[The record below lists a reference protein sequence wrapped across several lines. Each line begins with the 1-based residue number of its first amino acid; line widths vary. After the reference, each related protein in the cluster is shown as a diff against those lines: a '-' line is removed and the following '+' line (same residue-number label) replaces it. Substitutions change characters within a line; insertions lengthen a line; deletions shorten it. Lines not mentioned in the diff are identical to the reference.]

1 MDASTALPFR
11 RITGPVAL
19 PRNARPPVSQA
30 KETDPA
36 LSVMTDFTT
45 SAMFSINH
53 QVQIDQA
60 LDYMKAVGVKL
71 LFVIND
77 DGHLSGL
84 ITTTDILG
92 EKPMRYLHS
101 VDASHTTAGRGDVLV
116 RHVMSPVSEWMV
128 LDYPAVQKAQISQV
142 VASFKT
148 AGMRHLVVTET
159 GLSGTAVRGV
169 ISATRVEQAL
179 GKPLHIVR
187 RANTFAEIEHAVIHT

>member
-1 MDASTALPFR
+1 MDAHAALPFR
-11 RITGPVAL
+11 SIAGPVAL
-19 PRNARPPVSQA
+19 PRNARPPVSPA
-30 KETDPA
+30 RETDPA

-60 LDYMKAVGVKL
+60 LEYMKAVGVKL
-71 LFVIND
+71 LSVLNE

-101 VDASHTTAGRGDVLV
+101 VDASHTAAARDNVLV
-116 RHVMSPVSEWMV
+116 RHVMAPLADWMV
-128 LDYPAVQKAQISQV
+128 LDYPLVQKARIAQIVST
-142 VASFKT
+142 FKS

-159 GLSGTAVRGV
+159 GPSGTAVRGV

-179 GKPLHIVR
+179 GKPLNIVR